1 MLTALGDTA
10 FLAWSPLFL
19 ATALLFGVYLR
30 ARSGLPSS
38 LPAQHSV
45 SCEARRA
52 SRANA
57 VPTREKA

>member
-30 ARSGLPSS
+30 ARSGLP
-38 LPAQHSV
+38 AQHSV
-45 SCEARRA
+45 SCETRRA
-52 SRANA
+52 GRANA
-57 VPTREKA
+57 VPTREKT